1 MSPAVQPDIAAGD
14 VPIATEWPWSIAAAR
29 WPWARVQRCAGDA
42 VTPGVVVPCAGAEV
56 GEAVGRSDWPEHL
69 AGAAGFRGIASCGS
83 GITAERLSGGS

>member
-42 VTPGVVVPCAGAEV
+42 VAPGVVVPARGTSRIRRGDRHRPVVPGLTDRGAERHRGDLV
-56 GEAVGRSDWPEHL
+56 ATL
-69 AGAAGFRGIASCGS
+69 AN
-83 GITAERLSGGS
+83 